1 MPVTVSDPVL
11 SDLLAFLGDSPT
23 PFHAVASATARLAAA
38 GFAPLAETDD
48 WSALAPGRYAFAHGG
63 SSVLAFVV
71 PEGKRIAGF
80 RIVGAHTDSPNLR
93 LKPAPEYKKEGYA
106 QLGVEVYGGVLLNS
120 WLDRDLSLAGRVFVA
135 AAPAGAQGAKG
146 AAPKLESR
154 LVRFTRPMLRV
165 AQLAIHLDRDVND
178 KGVVLNKQEHL
189 APIFGLESSTA
200 KDLRAM
206 LAEELGVAPERI
218 AGTDLML
225 YDVVPPTLGGRDGE
239 MIFSA
244 RLDNLAM
251 SHAAVRALVDAAPA
265 AGAGDL
271 VPVAALFDH
280 EEVGSETAY
289 GAQSGF
295 LPRALERIV
304 LGRGGSR
311 EDYHRALAAS
321 LCVSADMAH
330 AVHPNYESR
339 HESRHK
345 PVLNGGPVI
354 KINSQQRYATSG
366 ATAALFRDL
375 CARAEVPV
383 QHYAHRTDLPC
394 GSTIGPI
401 ASTLLGIRTVDV
413 GNPMLSMHSIRE
425 LGGAKDPAM
434 MTKVLTSFYGCPDP
448 GGP

>member
-1 MPVTVSDPVL
+1 MAVTVSDPVL
-11 SDLLAFLGDSPT
+11 ADLLAFLGDSPT
-23 PFHAVASATARLAAA
+23 PFHAVASASARLAAA
-38 GFAPLAETDD
+38 GFRPIAETDD
-48 WSALAPGRYAFAHGG
+48 WSSLAPGAYAFAHGG
-63 SSVLAFVV
+63 SSLLAFVI

-120 WLDRDLSLAGRVFVA
+120 WLDRDLSLAGRVFIGGSGSSA
-135 AAPAGAQGAKG
+135 RT
-146 AAPKLESR
+146 ESK
-154 LVRFTRPMLRV
+154 LVRFTKPMLRV
-165 AQLAIHLDRDVND
+165 AQLAIHLDREVND

-189 APIFGLESSTA
+189 APIFGLERDGA
-200 KDLRAM
+200 RDLRAM
-206 LAEELGVAPERI
+206 LAEELGVAGDQI
-218 AGTDLML
+218 VGSDLML
-225 YDVVPPTLGGRDGE
+225 YDVVAPTLGGRDE
-239 MIFSA
+239 ELVFSA

-251 SHAAVRALVDAAPA
+251 SHASIRSLIDATPKAA
-265 AGAGDL
+265 AGDV

-289 GAQSGF
+289 GAHSGF

-311 EDYHRALAAS
+311 EDYHRALAGS

-434 MTKVLTSFYGCPDP
+434 MTRVLTAFYGCPDP

>member
-1 MPVTVSDPVL
+1 MTNDPFL
-11 SDLLAFLGDSPT
+11 DDLLAFLGASPT
-23 PFHAVASATARLAAA
+23 PFHAVTSATERLAAA
-38 GFAPLAETDD
+38 GFQSIAETDPWTD
-48 WSALAPGRYAFAHGG
+48 LRPGRYTFAHGG
-63 SSVLAFVV
+63 SSVFAFVV
-71 PEGKRIAGF
+71 PEGKRISGF

-93 LKPAPEYKKEGYA
+93 LKPNAEYKKEGYA

-120 WLDRDLSLAGRVFVA
+120 WLDRDLSLAGRVYVRE
-135 AAPAGAQGAKG
+135 GDRI
-146 AAPKLESR
+146 ETR
-154 LVRFTRPMLRV
+154 LVRFTKPMVRV
-165 AQLAIHLDRDVND
+165 AQLAIHLDREVNEGL
-178 KGVVLNKQEHL
+178 KLNRQEHL
-189 APIFGLESSTA
+189 APIFGLADADARDLTA
-200 KDLRAM
+200 L
-206 LAEELGVAPERI
+206 LAEELKTTREAILGSE
-218 AGTDLML
+218 LML
-225 YDVVPPTLGGRDGE
+225 YDTVAPTLGGRNSE

-251 SHAAVRALVDAAPA
+251 CHAGVRALIDAAA
-265 AGAGDL
+265 EAQAGDV
-271 VPVAALFDH
+271 VPVVALFDH

-295 LPRALERIV
+295 LPRALERIIV
-304 LGRGGSR
+304 GRGGSR
-311 EDYHRALAAS
+311 EDYHRALAGS

-339 HESRHK
+339 HEARHK

-354 KINSQQRYATSG
+354 KINAQQRYATSG
-366 ATAALFRDL
+366 ATAVLFREL
-375 CARAEVPV
+375 CAKAEVPV

-401 ASTLLGIRTVDV
+401 ASTRLGIRTVDV

-434 MTKVLTSFYGCPDP
+434 MTKVLGAFYACPDP

>member
-1 MPVTVSDPVL
+1 MAGTVTTDPVL
-11 SDLLAFLGDSPT
+11 DDLIAFLGDSPT
-23 PFHAVASATARLAAA
+23 PFHAVTSATSRLTAE
-38 GFAPLAETDD
+38 GFLPLAEGDD
-48 WSALAPGRYAFAHGG
+48 WSSLAPGRYAFTHGG
-63 SSVLAFVV
+63 SSVLAFVI

-93 LKPAPEYKKEGYA
+93 LKPTPEYKKEGYA
-106 QLGVEVYGGVLLNS
+106 QLGVEVYGGALLNS
-120 WLDRDLSLAGRVFVA
+120 WLDRDLSLAGRVFV
-135 AAPAGAQGAKG
+135 KG
-146 AAPKLESR
+146 DATRVESR

-178 KGVVLNKQEHL
+178 KGVVLNRQEHL
-189 APIFGLESSTA
+189 APIFGLDREGA
-200 KDLRAM
+200 KALPAM
-206 LAEELGVAPERI
+206 LAAELQVEVERI
-218 AGTDLML
+218 VGSELML
-225 YDVVPPTLGGRDGE
+225 YDVVAPTLGGRDEE

-251 SHAAVRALVDAAPA
+251 SHAAVRALIDATRYPHGSSTAD
-265 AGAGDL
+265 DL

-289 GAQSGF
+289 GAHSGF

-304 LGRGGSR
+304 IARGGSR
-311 EDYHRALAAS
+311 EDYHRALAGS

-345 PVLNGGPVI
+345 PVLNGGPVV

-375 CARAEVPV
+375 CARTEVPV

-434 MTKVLTSFYGCPDP
+434 MTRVLAAFYGCADP
-448 GGP
+448 GSQ

>member
-1 MPVTVSDPVL
+1 MTDPVL
-11 SDLLAFLGDSPT
+11 TDLLAFLGESPT
-23 PFHAVASATARLAAA
+23 PFHAVASASKRLEAA
-38 GFAPLAETDD
+38 GWKALAETDA
-48 WSALAPGRYAFAHGG
+48 WTNLAPGRYLLAHGG
-63 SSVLAFVV
+63 STLFAFVI
-71 PEGKRIAGF
+71 PDGKRISGF

-93 LKPAPEYKKEGYA
+93 LKPTPEYKNAGYA
-106 QLGVEVYGGVLLNS
+106 QLGVEVYGGALLNS
-120 WLDRDLSLAGRVFVA
+120 WLDRDLSLAGRVFLSD
-135 AAPAGAQGAKG
+135 GASGAKVE
-146 AAPKLESR
+146 PR
-154 LVRFTRPMLRV
+154 LVRFTKPMLRV
-165 AQLAIHLDRDVND
+165 AQLAIHLDRDVNE
-178 KGVVLNKQEHL
+178 KGVVLNRQDHL
-189 APIFGLESSTA
+189 APIFGLASDDA
-200 KDLRAM
+200 KDLPAM
-206 LAEELGVAPERI
+206 LAEELGVPKERI
-218 AGTDLML
+218 VGSDLML

-244 RLDNLAM
+244 RMDNLAM
-251 SHAAVRALVDAAPA
+251 SHAAVRALLDAAPKA
-265 AGAGDL
+265 AGGDV

-280 EEVGSETAY
+280 EEIGSETAY

-311 EDYHRALAAS
+311 EDYHRALAGS

-339 HESRHK
+339 HEARHK

-354 KINSQQRYATSG
+354 KINAQQRYATSG
-366 ATAALFRDL
+366 STAALFRDL
-375 CARAEVPV
+375 CAKAEVPV

-425 LGGAKDPAM
+425 LGGSKDPAM
-434 MTKVLTSFYGCPDP
+434 MTRVLSAFYACADP

>member
-1 MPVTVSDPVL
+1 MTN
-11 SDLLAFLGDSPT
+11 DLLLDDLIAFLGASPT
-23 PFHAVASATARLAAA
+23 PFHAVASATDRLAAA
-38 GFAPLAETDD
+38 GFQPIAETDPWTD
-48 WSALAPGRYAFAHGG
+48 LKPGRYAFAHGG
-63 SSVLAFVV
+63 SSVFAFVV
-71 PEGKRIAGF
+71 PEGKRISGF

-93 LKPAPEYKKEGYA
+93 LKPNAEYKKEGYA

-120 WLDRDLSLAGRVFVA
+120 WLDRDLSLAGRVYVREGERTEA
-135 AAPAGAQGAKG
+135 
-146 AAPKLESR
+146 R

-165 AQLAIHLDRDVND
+165 AQLAIHLDRDVNEGL
-178 KGVVLNKQEHL
+178 KLNRQEHL
-189 APIFGLESSTA
+189 APIFGLA
-200 KDLRAM
+200 DAGARDLAAL
-206 LAEELGVAPERI
+206 LAEELKTTREAILGSE
-218 AGTDLML
+218 LML
-225 YDVVPPTLGGRDGE
+225 YDTAAPTRGGRDGE
-239 MIFSA
+239 LIFSG

-251 SHAAVRALVDAAPA
+251 CHAGVRALIDAADEA
-265 AGAGDL
+265 QAGDV

-289 GAQSGF
+289 GAHSAS

-304 LGRGGSR
+304 AGHGGSR
-311 EDYHRALAAS
+311 EDYHRALAGS

-339 HESRHK
+339 HEARHK
-345 PVLNGGPVI
+345 PLLNGGPVI
-354 KINSQQRYATSG
+354 KINAQQRYATSG
-366 ATAALFRDL
+366 ATAVLFREL
-375 CARAEVPV
+375 CAKVGVPV

-434 MTKVLTSFYGCPDP
+434 MTKVLGAFYACPDP
-448 GGP
+448 AGA